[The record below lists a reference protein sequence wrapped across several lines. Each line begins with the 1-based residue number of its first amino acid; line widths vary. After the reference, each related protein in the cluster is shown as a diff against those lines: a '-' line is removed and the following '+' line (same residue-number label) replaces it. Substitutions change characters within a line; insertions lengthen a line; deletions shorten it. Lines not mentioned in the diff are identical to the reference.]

1 MKDNLRH
8 FHEPPR
14 ILEGGALLFWGGVT
28 GHPVIGLLCAL
39 LVEARS
45 WTALRWKF
53 GERGFVRA
61 WYLSIGMGLV
71 ASVWVWLE
79 SASPIFLFE
88 ACKHSGVPLQRPLCI
103 CFEINFTFNYLKLK
117 RS

>member
-45 WTALRWKF
+45 WTDLRWKF

-61 WYLSIGMGLV
+61 WYLSIGMGLI
-71 ASVWVWLE
+71 ASVWV
-79 SASPIFLFE
+79 F
-88 ACKHSGVPLQRPLCI
+88 
-103 CFEINFTFNYLKLK
+103 
-117 RS
+117 